1 MNMYEQALFNLGEL
15 SMDQT
20 AILQLAESN
29 GGQVNVNSLR
39 DELGWEL
46 ERSNR
51 SLDKLL
57 SDGLAWIDHQGGED
71 YPIYWIPSI
80 FTSLL

>member
-1 MNMYEQALFNLGEL
+1 
-15 SMDQT
+15 MDQT
-20 AILQLAESN
+20 AILQLAENN
-29 GGQVNVNSLR
+29 GGYVNVASLR

-57 SDGLAWIDHQGGED
+57 SDGLAWIDHQGED
-71 YPIYWIPSI
+71 DPPLYWIPSI

>member
-1 MNMYEQALFNLGEL
+1 MVQNNFKLLLIGEL

-29 GGQVNVNSLR
+29 GGQVNVTSLR

-51 SLDKLL
+51 SLDKHVSPTPNNL
-57 SDGLAWIDHQGGED
+57 
-71 YPIYWIPSI
+71 YFKIPVY
-80 FTSLL
+80 